1 MTHLTY
7 NSKQLRL
14 AVHLRRG
21 WGGGIFMNVAGL
33 YRLPLLLLCCG
44 HCLSGCVADGHWLVV
59 LLAMLLTGA
68 VLLPLT
74 VLAAM

>member
-1 MTHLTY
+1 
-7 NSKQLRL
+7 
-14 AVHLRRG
+14 
-21 WGGGIFMNVAGL
+21 MNVAGL